1 MWCCLVL
8 NGSFILSNF
17 RSMGIADQAYWYWS
31 KLWNPSQ
38 SLSHNAAPTTRTY
51 NWALILFVGLCA
63 LPIHPTTNWWR
74 MRGHKSFRAF
84 DCKPSPLVFEWIV
97 KSLTIPPSQCGSN
110 DSNLWSGSDTT
121 CQTVCLTNPSNDQL
135 VKDEGAQIF
144 YSIRS
149 QTKFIGIGANCEIPH
164 NFY

>member
-1 MWCCLVL
+1 MSDRVP
-8 NGSFILSNF
+8 
-17 RSMGIADQAYWYWS
+17 YWS
-31 KLWNPSQ
+31 IQRPIGEGWGGTNLLEHSIANQTHWYLNELWNPSQ
-38 SLSHNAAPTTRTY
+38 Y
-51 NWALILFVGLCA
+51 
-63 LPIHPTTNWWR
+63 
-74 MRGHKSFRAF
+74 
-84 DCKPSPLVFEWIV
+84 
-97 KSLTIPPSQCGSN
+97 GSN

-121 CQTVCLTNPSNDQL
+121 CQTVGLTNPSNVQL